1 MSDKTISV
9 RLTPKAARNEIKGW
23 VADADGQP
31 VLKVSVTTVPEKG
44 KANEALIALLS
55 KSWKIPKRNIT
66 IIRGEIARTKTL
78 LIKDFPEGLLS

>member
-9 RLTPKAARNEIKGW
+9 RLTPRASRNEIKGW
-23 VADADGQP
+23 AADADGQP
-31 VLKVSVTTVPEKG
+31 ILKISVTTVPEKG

-66 IIRGEIARTKTL
+66 ITHGETARTKTL